1 MDDEDLLGDKK
12 ASKGGSGS
20 TGVTSAGRGVSRKS
34 HPVLAHNA
42 ENPGGFQIIFPSLAI
57 QK

>member
-1 MDDEDLLGDKK
+1 MDDEDLGDKK

-34 HPVLAHNA
+34 CHPLC
-42 ENPGGFQIIFPSLAI
+42 PI
-57 QK
+57 QR